1 VTIHLRNLERDAEE
15 VCAEILEP
23 PPPVDY
29 LAWAERNI
37 VFSKRESPFDGPYNR
52 VLFPEFDE
60 ILTAL
65 SPEDPCR
72 TVTVAKSAQLGGT
85 VIANIFTLGSMDL
98 APGDFLVTH
107 PTDDNARRWSKMK
120 LSPML
125 KNTTALARLF
135 PQKARDGSDSVL
147 FKERVDGR
155 GAIQISGAN
164 SPASLSQVSMP
175 RQVQDDLAKWEMNA
189 AGDPE
194 GQADSRSRA
203 FEFAK
208 ILKISTP
215 LVNPGCRITRS
226 YKKGSQERPWVPCP
240 HCDEHQVLEWENL
253 QASIEANP
261 EDPHFICRACGC
273 EIRQHDL
280 PEMKRRLEWRA
291 ENPKAKGDHRSF
303 WIWSAYSALQSWRRI
318 AQEWLNSKGDPAQE
332 RVFFNDTLGLAY
344 ETKGEAPPWEE
355 LARRAGESE
364 YERRHVP
371 AGALLLT
378 GGIDC
383 QADRVEWQVVG
394 WGREARS
401 WTVEY
406 GVIPGHISEPATQ
419 AHLDALLVQGF
430 VNSVGRKLTLDLA
443 AIDGN
448 AWTEDVWAWARRH
461 AKVIMVRGVGS
472 DSAPL
477 LAKVKKERS
486 RTGKVLRYQSKFFN
500 FGTSI
505 LKMALYRNLAK
516 TDPLARGYVG
526 LPRGL
531 EDEFYRGLTAETRK
545 ETKDKKT
552 GFPKYAWVKDPNQ
565 ANEPLDTRLQAEA
578 AAIKLGIRSFQDATW
593 DKLEAE
599 RETPLQAAQGDL
611 LELPLMAAQSSPSP
625 APPQAV
631 HRKPGTPAGQDQA
644 AKTPAPDTQAADRAA
659 WLAKIAGRLPG

>member
-1 VTIHLRNLERDAEE
+1 MTIHLRNLERDAEE

-37 VFSKRESPFDGPYNR
+37 VFSERESPFPGPYSR
-52 VLFPEFDE
+52 ALFPEFDE

-85 VIANIFTLGSMDL
+85 VIANIFTLGTMDL

-120 LSPML
+120 LAPML

-147 FKERVDGR
+147 YKERVDGR

-164 SPASLSQVSMP
+164 SPASLSQVSMS

-215 LVNPGCRITRS
+215 LIQPGCRITRS
-226 YKKGSQERPWVPCP
+226 YREGSQERPFVPCP

-253 QASIEANP
+253 QSSIEADP
-261 EDPHFICRACGC
+261 DDPHFICRACGC

-280 PEMKRRLEWRA
+280 AAMKRRLEWRA
-291 ENPKAKGDHRSF
+291 ENPKARGHHRSF
-303 WIWSAYSALQSWRRI
+303 WIWSAYSALQSWSRI
-318 AQEWLNSKGDPAQE
+318 AQEWLKAKGDPAKE

-355 LARRAGESE
+355 LRDRANESP
-364 YERRHVP
+364 YERGQVP
-371 AGALLLT
+371 PGALILT
-378 GGIDC
+378 CGVDC
-383 QADRVEWQVVG
+383 QGDRVEWQVVG
-394 WGREARS
+394 WGRDAHS
-401 WTVEY
+401 WVIDY
-406 GVIPGHISEPATQ
+406 GVIPHYIGEEECRAKL
-419 AHLDALLVQGF
+419 ADLLKQTF
-430 VNSVGRKLTLDLA
+430 VNSVGRRLGIERL

-448 AWTEDVWAWARRH
+448 AYTEDVWTFARRH
-461 AKVIMVRGVGS
+461 AQVIMVRGVGS

-477 LAKVKKERS
+477 LVKVKRERNKK
-486 RTGKVLRYQSKFFN
+486 GEILRYSSKFFN

-505 LKMALYRNLAK
+505 LKLALYRNLAK
-516 TDPLARGYVG
+516 ADPLARGYVG

-531 EDEFYRGLTAETRK
+531 EDEYFRGLTAETRK

-552 GFPKYAWVKDPNQ
+552 GFPRYAWVKDPNQ

-599 RETPLQAAQGDL
+599 RETPPQAAQGDL
-611 LELPLMAAQSSPSP
+611 LELPLMQAPGS
-625 APPQAV
+625 PPQPV
-631 HRKPGTPAGQDQA
+631 HRKPGTPADQDQA
-644 AKTPAPDTQAADRAA
+644 AKAEPAAKAQTDEARRA
-659 WLAKIAGRLPG
+659 WLARLAGKIPG